1 MNQIDSQT
9 NYPTIKDFVLQEA
22 LEKAFEINVL
32 GLKNFE
38 KEKANILE
46 ERKDAIH
53 EELDK
58 KHKEQLAAK
67 RIHKS
72 SLINKSRMN
81 KMESRHK

>member
-1 MNQIDSQT
+1 M
-9 NYPTIKDFVLQEA
+9 KD
-22 LEKAFEINVL
+22 
-32 GLKNFE
+32 FE